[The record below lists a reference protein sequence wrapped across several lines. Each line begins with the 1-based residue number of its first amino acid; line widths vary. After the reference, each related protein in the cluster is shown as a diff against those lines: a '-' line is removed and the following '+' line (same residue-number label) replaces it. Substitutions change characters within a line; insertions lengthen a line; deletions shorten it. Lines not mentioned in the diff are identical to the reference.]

1 MKEFNGEK
9 FCKDIIELRGTDS
22 QSAFAEKLGI
32 NRSTLSLL
40 ENGKQIPTLELF
52 NKLCNLASKSTE
64 EYFKET
70 TKDSLVYLMG
80 SLDEADKVKIEEMAE
95 RIRIKE
101 KYERL
106 AKRSSYVGYYKE
118 LFEHYYQK
126 DYDFNTS
133 SLSAEQIKDIKQ
145 TARQMR
151 VDYALAPMGTSIFN
165 WILNQ
170 NSNIRF
176 ELVPFDSENI
186 DGMLYVPTTGKDC
199 AYIILNV
206 NKPLINQIFTA
217 AHEFYHYI
225 KDYKK
230 FRETPYICDF
240 NKLKDINEMCAS
252 RFAAELLLPEEALLR
267 EIKDYLVNMKIPDT
281 SKMTFHQYATLMIFL
296 TVKYQMPLKAVIYR
310 LAEEGYI
317 KNIEEY
323 IKNYEFIKNV
333 LREIEIFKKRVEEL
347 YKKENNYVLPYSSTY
362 VDMERAFSTG
372 NASREEILE
381 DAKKLELDM
390 KLIDDILAQDT
401 EEDDEE
407 TDDEELFALIR
418 AKRG

>member
-1 MKEFNGEK
+1 MS
-9 FCKDIIELRGTDS
+9 DI
-22 QSAFAEKLGI
+22 
-32 NRSTLSLL
+32 N
-40 ENGKQIPTLELF
+40 
-52 NKLCNLASKSTE
+52 
-64 EYFKET
+64 
-70 TKDSLVYLMG
+70 
-80 SLDEADKVKIEEMAE
+80 
-95 RIRIKE
+95 
-101 KYERL
+101 
-106 AKRSSYVGYYKE
+106 YKE

-230 FRETPYICDF
+230 MAEDLGIGEITLRDIIKELQKPGRDPREDMPAPI
-240 NKLKDINEMCAS
+240 
-252 RFAAELLLPEEALLR
+252 LR
-267 EIKDYLVNMKIPDT
+267 SDV
-281 SKMTFHQYATLMIFL
+281 
-296 TVKYQMPLKAVIYR
+296 
-310 LAEEGYI
+310 
-317 KNIEEY
+317 
-323 IKNYEFIKNV
+323 
-333 LREIEIFKKRVEEL
+333 
-347 YKKENNYVLPYSSTY
+347 
-362 VDMERAFSTG
+362 
-372 NASREEILE
+372 
-381 DAKKLELDM
+381 LDM
-390 KLIDDILAQDT
+390 KDLKPGMILKGTVRNVIDFGVFVDIGVHQDGLVHISQITDRFIKHPLEAVSVGDIVDVKVLDVDLAKKRISLTMRLDQ
-401 EEDDEE
+401 E
-407 TDDEELFALIR
+407 TQ
-418 AKRG
+418 KNNKNK

>member
-1 MKEFNGEK
+1 MS
-9 FCKDIIELRGTDS
+9 DI
-22 QSAFAEKLGI
+22 
-32 NRSTLSLL
+32 N
-40 ENGKQIPTLELF
+40 
-52 NKLCNLASKSTE
+52 
-64 EYFKET
+64 
-70 TKDSLVYLMG
+70 
-80 SLDEADKVKIEEMAE
+80 
-95 RIRIKE
+95 
-101 KYERL
+101 YE
-106 AKRSSYVGYYKE
+106 E

-126 DYDFNTS
+126 EYDFNTS
-133 SLSAEQIKDIKQ
+133 SLSPAQIKEIKQ

-151 VDYALAPMGTSIFN
+151 VDYALAPMGIGIFN
-165 WILNQ
+165 WIINQ

-176 ELVPFDSENI
+176 EMVSFDSENI

-199 AYIILNV
+199 AYIILNI

-230 FRETPYICDF
+230 FREAPYICNF
-240 NKLKDINEMCAS
+240 NKLEDINEMCAS
-252 RFAAELLLPEEALLR
+252 RFAAELLLPEEALSR
-267 EIKDYLVNMKIPDT
+267 EIKEYLGNMKIPDINQ
-281 SKMTFHQYATLMIFL
+281 MTFHQCAILMIFL
-296 TVKYQMPLKAVIYR
+296 TVKYQMPLKAVMYR
-310 LAEEGYI
+310 LTEEGYI

-362 VDMERAFSTG
+362 VDMESAFSTG
-372 NASREEILE
+372 MASREEIIE

-390 KLIDDILAQDT
+390 KLIDGILSQD
-401 EEDDEE
+401 EEDDEEE

>member
-1 MKEFNGEK
+1 MS
-9 FCKDIIELRGTDS
+9 DI
-22 QSAFAEKLGI
+22 
-32 NRSTLSLL
+32 N
-40 ENGKQIPTLELF
+40 
-52 NKLCNLASKSTE
+52 
-64 EYFKET
+64 
-70 TKDSLVYLMG
+70 
-80 SLDEADKVKIEEMAE
+80 
-95 RIRIKE
+95 
-101 KYERL
+101 
-106 AKRSSYVGYYKE
+106 YKE

-347 YKKENNYVLPYSSTY
+347 YKKENNYALPYSSTY